1 MTNQELKQVEK
12 HIDTILND
20 EHNSLINILEC
31 WDIML
36 KTPGINSKKVV
47 REQIEELIK
56 TLKEEKNELT

>member
-20 EHNSLINILEC
+20 EYNSLINILEC

-36 KTPGINSKKVV
+36 KAPGINSKKVV